1 MSEDPDFDMEV
12 VEDDEL
18 DSYAPSDSST
28 EADVSTGGE
37 LEQEQPIGQERPKTQ
52 TADSWTVK
60 LGPKELSIPS
70 VWNITTFEEA
80 NESEKPIGYGVVK
93 PGPHIENGIPLIRI
107 TDVVDG
113 RLEVGQDFHRI
124 SDELD
129 EQYSRSRLDG
139 GELLVSIQGTVGEV
153 VVAPSEL
160 DGANIS
166 RTLARITPGEG
177 LNTYWVKYF
186 LGSKEAQDYIEVVS
200 SGSTRASYNI
210 GDIRKTKLPVPPLS
224 EQRKIASVLY
234 AVDQAIQKTE
244 AIIEQAKRVKRGAE
258 RKLFRRGYYQHGVSE
273 KRLTVLPTDW
283 KFEPLEEHTQSSAFG
298 PRFSGDLYDDDG
310 NVAVL
315 RTTDLDSQG
324 RITHETMPRAA
335 LDLQEIEDHIVEKG
349 DLLITRSGTTG
360 ITTVWDGY
368 RIPVIPGAFLIRFR
382 LSQSVDP
389 SFLKYYIN
397 SDVGGRRVDRRAKGG
412 VQKNLA
418 GSDLL
423 NMRFPIPPME
433 EQEEIVKVLDGFDA
447 QITQEKNLRDR
458 LQSLKKGLMQDLLT
472 GEVRTMGKAIEVL
485 GEVKAHG

>member
-52 TADSWTVK
+52 TADSGTVK

-210 GDIRKTKLPVPPLS
+210 GDIRKTKLPVPPLP
-224 EQRKIASVLY
+224 EQRKIASVLQ
-234 AVDQAIQKTE
+234 AIDQAIQKIDEVVETLKNVLSGARKDLFE
-244 AIIEQAKRVKRGAE
+244 NGIDGGPTKDTPMGRFPERWELKQMGDIGKLLNGNAFPKEYQGSPYGKYPFVKVGDTNNYRKYVRGAKNYISEQELKEIGCRVQPKGTVIMPKRGAAIMTN
-258 RKLFRRGYYQHGVSE
+258 KRRIIAQPSIIDNNQIGVVGKSVKSSFLYNYLSTVDMGRFVQEGAVKSLTKSLISKIRVPVPE
-273 KRLTVLPTDW
+273 KDEQEKIVNIIDSIEESI
-283 KFEPLEEHTQSSAFG
+283 KLEEEKKEV
-298 PRFSGDLYDDDG
+298 Y
-310 NVAVL
+310 
-315 RTTDLDSQG
+315 
-324 RITHETMPRAA
+324 IT
-335 LDLQEIEDHIVEKG
+335 
-349 DLLITRSGTTG
+349 
-360 ITTVWDGY
+360 
-368 RIPVIPGAFLIRFR
+368 
-382 LSQSVDP
+382 
-389 SFLKYYIN
+389 
-397 SDVGGRRVDRRAKGG
+397 
-412 VQKNLA
+412 
-418 GSDLL
+418 
-423 NMRFPIPPME
+423 
-433 EQEEIVKVLDGFDA
+433 VK
-447 QITQEKNLRDR
+447 R
-458 LQSLKKGLMQDLLT
+458 GLMQDLLT
-472 GEVRTMGKAIEVL
+472 GNVRTVDKAIEVL
-485 GEVKAHG
+485 DEVAVHG